1 MRPRVPTVVAG
12 GILATLL
19 VAGPAGARVEMTQ
32 DEALRLA
39 FPPPQ
44 EIERHTLYLDE
55 SQARQAGEASG
66 VSIEARVVP
75 YYVGRAGGRITGF
88 AYFDTHLVRTLP
100 ETVMIRLTPTGSIVA
115 IDILSFDEPQDYR
128 VTARWL
134 EQFRGRDAAAAPRL
148 PSTIRSLSGAT
159 LSARAVTDAARRIL
173 ALHRLFVQPQHHGQE
188 SAP

>member
-1 MRPRVPTVVAG
+1 MRRRAPAG
-12 GILATLL
+12 ALCAVLAML
-19 VAGPAGARVEMTQ
+19 VAVGAARARVEMTQ

-44 EIERHTLYLDE
+44 EVERRTLYLDE
-55 SQARQAGEASG
+55 AQAKQAGAAAG
-66 VSIEARVVP
+66 VLVEARVIP
-75 YYVGRAGGRITGF
+75 YYVGLSAGRVTGF

-100 ETVMIRLTPTGSIVA
+100 ETIMIRLTPAGTIKA

-134 EQFRGRDAAAAPRL
+134 EQFQGRDAAGAPRL
-148 PSTIRSLSGAT
+148 PEAIRSLSGAT

-173 ALHRLFVQPQHHGQE
+173 ALHRLFVQTP
-188 SAP
+188 APGSPP

>member
-1 MRPRVPTVVAG
+1 VCA
-12 GILATLL
+12 ILAALAA
-19 VAGPAGARVEMTQ
+19 VGAVRARVEMTQ

-44 EIERHTLYLDE
+44 EVERRTLYLDDA
-55 SQARQAGEASG
+55 QAKQAGAAAG
-66 VSIEARVVP
+66 VPVDARVVP
-75 YYVGRAGGRITGF
+75 YYVGRAGGRLTGF

-100 ETVMIRLTPTGSIVA
+100 ETVMIRLTPDGAIQA

-134 EQFRGRDAAAAPRL
+134 EQFKGQDAAAAPRL
-148 PSTIRSLSGAT
+148 PVAIRSLSGAT

-173 ALHRLFVQPQHHGQE
+173 ALHHLFVATQAQT
-188 SAP
+188 SAPGSPP